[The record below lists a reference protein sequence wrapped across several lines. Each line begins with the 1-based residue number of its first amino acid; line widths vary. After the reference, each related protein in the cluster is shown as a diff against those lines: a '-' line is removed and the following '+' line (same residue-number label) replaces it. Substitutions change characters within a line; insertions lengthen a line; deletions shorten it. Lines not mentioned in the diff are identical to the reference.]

1 VAQSPTR
8 SVESSIV
15 RSAWLGEKSAGR
27 VKMALSGE
35 RMVSGERT
43 ARREQKAS
51 GERGY
56 VTAETALLLP
66 ILLAVGYALMLVVV
80 LVGDQI
86 RCADAA
92 WEAARE
98 LARGVSAAEL
108 PSLVARYAPEGS
120 HASAWSAD
128 GALTVEVDRDQSI
141 ASRLLPV
148 MRISAAATVPCEP
161 RVEGCASPSPSP

>member
-1 VAQSPTR
+1 VKTTL
-8 SVESSIV
+8 SS
-15 RSAWLGEKSAGR
+15 
-27 VKMALSGE
+27 
-35 RMVSGERT
+35 
-43 ARREQKAS
+43 EQTVS

-66 ILLAVGYALMLVVV
+66 ILLAVGYALTLVVV

-98 LARGVSAAEL
+98 LARGVPAAEL

-120 HASAWSAD
+120 SASAWSAD
-128 GALTVEVDRDQSI
+128 GALTVEVDRDQNI
-141 ASRLLPV
+141 ASRLLPA
-148 MRISAAATVPCEP
+148 MRISATATVPCEP
-161 RVEGCASPSPSP
+161 RVQGCASPFPMP